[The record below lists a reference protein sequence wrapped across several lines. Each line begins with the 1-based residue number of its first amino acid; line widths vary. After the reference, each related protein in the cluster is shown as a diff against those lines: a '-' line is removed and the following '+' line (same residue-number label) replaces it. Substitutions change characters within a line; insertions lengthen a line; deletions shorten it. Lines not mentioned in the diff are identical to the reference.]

1 MSLRK
6 SRTTRSAPT
15 HVIGFAF
22 VLLALT
28 SRSRAEILF
37 WDDFEGGDFD
47 TKWTHSDTGIG
58 VVDGRVRATDN
69 GRFIETKQEFQGPLR
84 VEFDVQK
91 VGVQNHSCWDYFVR
105 LTALPNARG
114 VLLFDNGGIDGA
126 TVDTVGTVCLTDPE
140 NVVDS
145 VDGSQVNRGTAS
157 YTFQNGKIQFAFTN
171 DDGTL
176 LESNEIQVGDYQ
188 TSKLR
193 FNIAAFADSP
203 RFLDNVRVVALP
215 EPSSLTIFGTLSVA
229 IVGWFARRRLAA

>member
-1 MSLRK
+1 M
-6 SRTTRSAPT
+6 
-15 HVIGFAF
+15 
-22 VLLALT
+22 
-28 SRSRAEILF
+28 
-37 WDDFEGGDFD
+37 D
-47 TKWTHSDTGIG
+47 
-58 VVDGRVRATDN
+58 
-69 GRFIETKQEFQGPLR
+69 
-84 VEFDVQK
+84 
-91 VGVQNHSCWDYFVR
+91 
-105 LTALPNARG
+105 
-114 VLLFDNGGIDGA
+114 IDGV
-126 TVDTVGTVCLTDPE
+126 TVDTVGAVCLTDPE

-203 RFLDNVRVVALP
+203 RFIDNVRVVALP